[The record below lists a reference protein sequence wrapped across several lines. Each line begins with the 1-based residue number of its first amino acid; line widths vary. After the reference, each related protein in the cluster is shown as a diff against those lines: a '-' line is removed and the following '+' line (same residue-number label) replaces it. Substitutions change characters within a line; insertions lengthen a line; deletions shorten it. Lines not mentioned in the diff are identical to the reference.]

1 MIHPLRKLAREIH
14 RRSVWQVF
22 GLYVLF
28 SWAIHRLV
36 VTATE
41 AAGLPTWTP
50 GMALSLLAIGLPV
63 VLATAVVQGGLPGL
77 RIVDVADPNE
87 LPGLT
92 PDEVHVIPAPPYVLR
107 FFTWRNATLGGVMA
121 GTLLVGS
128 VAAYLTMWGLG
139 IGPVGSLLALGLV
152 SEGDVVVV
160 ADFEGHVDDVALASA
175 VRGALHA
182 DLSRSAVVTVLDAA
196 RVSEAMVRMGNAP
209 ETALP
214 SGLALRLASREDI
227 PVIIDGGVLRISD
240 GYRVYARILS
250 ADGTALARF
259 DEVVADV
266 EGLEE
271 KGTVLSARLREKLGE
286 SLRSIRA
293 GT

>member
-14 RRSVWQVF
+14 RRSVWQVL

-36 VTATE
+36 ATATE
-41 AAGLPTWTP
+41 VAGLPTWTP
-50 GMALSLLAIGLPV
+50 GMALWLLAIGLPV

-175 VRGALHA
+175 VREALHA

-196 RVSEAMVRMGNAP
+196 RLAEAMVRMGNAP

-214 SGLALRLASREDI
+214 SALALRLASREDI
-227 PVIIDGGVLRISD
+227 PVVIDGGVLRIGD
-240 GYRVYARILS
+240 AYRVYARILS